1 MYHTSKVVSTASKTK
16 KTSFLSATKS
26 SLSKKKKNVR
36 VIDRRNTKKKQNKMR
51 TKDGLIVFDIQCDDE
66 LDVPKAPHTNIKPL
80 KQQKGK
86 TMTMKTVQM
95 STPPRTNFK
104 KSNSKESEKGR
115 TS

>member
-1 MYHTSKVVSTASKTK
+1 
-16 KTSFLSATKS
+16 
-26 SLSKKKKNVR
+26 
-36 VIDRRNTKKKQNKMR
+36 MR

-95 STPPRTNFK
+95 STPP
-104 KSNSKESEKGR
+104 
-115 TS
+115 